1 VAAPAE
7 SKERKGKVSAKKKL
21 ANLIKGKAAK
31 FSSQPKIRFYPLH
44 LGQNLLLSR
53 NDWTINRWISRS
65 VKSNNKFEI
74 Y

>member
-31 FSSQPKIRFYPLH
+31 FSSQPKDKILPAALRAEPPIEPERL
-44 LGQNLLLSR
+44 
-53 NDWTINRWISRS
+53 DD
-65 VKSNNKFEI
+65 
-74 Y
+74 